1 MRDRGWAR
9 VLLGWHWSGALL
21 TAEISAAR
29 YFIRGERHEILCWA
43 ELRDVSGRRRAEIGS
58 YRSVAEARAAAERDA
73 ALRCRREGVAE
84 RERKQGPA
92 WDMTSHG
99 RVDVRIS
106 RGRRSSSRGDSP
118 ASNGR
123 PGKADKGREL
133 GGGNY
138 RPGDRDPVAALDA
151 ALAAFAG
158 VIEEQG

>member
-73 ALRCRREGVAE
+73 ALPAGGCCRTRAE
-84 RERKQGPA
+84 TGACMGHDFPWACGRSDIA
-92 WDMTSHG
+92 W
-99 RVDVRIS
+99 
-106 RGRRSSSRGDSP
+106 
-118 ASNGR
+118 
-123 PGKADKGREL
+123 
-133 GGGNY
+133 
-138 RPGDRDPVAALDA
+138 AA
-151 ALAAFAG
+151 
-158 VIEEQG
+158 V